1 MAWRS
6 RRVTPEMRASTVA
19 AGALVI
25 LALGGAGCDA
35 DGGALDAD
43 VRVRWATAF
52 GSPADDRPDAL
63 VADAAGASVLGVT
76 HAGSISLGGATFPAS
91 VPFPSLLV
99 ARIGAD
105 GSAAADLALASDTA
119 ELWSNAVAR
128 DALGNLYVG
137 GFLTGGVL
145 ELPDGGALEPTGGT
159 GFDGYAIKRG
169 PDGTQAWAE
178 RYGGSAS
185 VELEHLVATSG
196 GRVWAVGDYRG
207 TFVLGGTTLPTSDG
221 FDGFAARLSP
231 TGVALDVITA
241 SGPDGTRVS
250 AVAAAPDGG
259 LVLGGVFTE
268 RVTVGAREATAD
280 ESGSWAARV
289 DADGTVAWLASWP
302 WSSGSRPV
310 TAVAVSDERV
320 LIGGSFTG
328 TLEDPDG
335 NRPAQ
340 ESDVWILELTL
351 DGARERLR
359 VLTGEGTDDLGAL
372 AIDARGDAWAGG
384 SFERNLA
391 FGVRTLQTAAS
402 SGWIARLGDALD
414 AELTF
419 ALGGGA
425 VTHVVPAPDGDVL
438 AAGVFEGALDLST
451 LALESAGGRDVF
463 LLRLDGR

>member
-1 MAWRS
+1 MRGFALAAVFLVA
-6 RRVTPEMRASTVA
+6 VT
-19 AGALVI
+19 
-25 LALGGAGCDA
+25 LGGAGCDS
-35 DGGALDAD
+35 DGGALDPD
-43 VRVRWATAF
+43 VRVRWAAAF
-52 GSPADDRPDAL
+52 GSAADDRPDAL
-63 VADAAGASVLGVT
+63 VADGSGASVLGVT
-76 HAGSISLGGATFPAS
+76 HEGPLPLGGVSFPAS
-91 VPFPSLLV
+91 SAFPSLLV
-99 ARIGAD
+99 AGVGAD

-137 GFLTGGVL
+137 GFLTGGAL

-169 PDGTQAWAE
+169 PDGAQAWAE

-207 TFVLGGTTLPTSDG
+207 TFVLGGTTLPTSDD

-259 LVLGGVFTE
+259 LVLGGVFTG

-302 WSSGSRPV
+302 WSSGSRAV
-310 TAVAVSDERV
+310 TAVGVSDERV
-320 LIGGSFTG
+320 LVGGSFTG

-335 NRPAQ
+335 HRPAR

-351 DGARERLR
+351 DGGARERLR

-372 AIDARGDAWAGG
+372 AIDARGDAWVGG
-384 SFERNLA
+384 SFERDLA
-391 FGVRTLQTAAS
+391 FGPRTLETDTRA
-402 SGWIARLGDALD
+402 GWIARLDEMLE
-414 AELTF
+414 AESTF
-419 ALGGGA
+419 DLGGGA
-425 VTHVVPAPDGDVL
+425 VTHLATAPEGDVL
-438 AAGVFEGALDLST
+438 AAGVFEGALDLGT
-451 LALESAGGRDVF
+451 IALESEGATDVF